1 MNPIRY
7 LCLLCGVLVCI
18 SVAGS
23 AAEHSDV
30 IFDRNVAVTMR
41 DGTILRADIY
51 RPKAEGKFPVLLA
64 RTPYDKQGERETAV
78 LAAERGYV
86 AIAQDVRGRFESD
99 GEWYPFK
106 HESAD
111 GYDTVEWA
119 AALPYSNGKVGM
131 FGSSYVGATQ
141 LLAAIAHPPH
151 LAGILPHVTAS
162 DYHDGWVY
170 QGGAFEQW
178 FSESWTARL
187 SWNTLDRRL
196 KKETNALRWVEKLPL
211 NSFPMQ
217 IPELQENLAPYFSD
231 WLAHPSYDDFW
242 KQWSIED
249 HFEQINVPVFHIG
262 AWYDIFLRGTL
273 RGFQGLRM
281 RAGSEEARRGQ
292 RLLIGVGGH
301 AGGGPKV
308 GEIDFGPQA
317 TGEDENE
324 LMFRWYDSLL
334 KNLPHGVGQ
343 EKPVKIFVQGKNVWR
358 EEDEW
363 PLVRAKGTR
372 YYLES
377 SGNANS
383 VNGEGGLTPQTP
395 TAKESRDTFTYDPA
409 NPVPTRGGPL
419 CCDRDRMTAGPIDQ
433 RTVEERSDVLVYTT
447 QAFQRDFEVTGP
459 VSLELYV
466 SSSAKD
472 TDFTTKLVDVWPNGY
487 AQNLTE
493 GILRMRYR
501 NTQEKVEMMTPGAV
515 YPITVDMAGTSNV
528 FLAGHRLR
536 LEVSSSN
543 FPRFDRNLNTGEEQA
558 SSSRMVKAT
567 NTVWHDQTRP
577 SALILPVVPQ

>member
-1 MNPIRY
+1 MNQVRH
-7 LCLLCGVLVCI
+7 LWLLGSVLVCV

-30 IFDRNVAVTMR
+30 ILDRNVAVTMR

-51 RPKAEGKFPVLLA
+51 RPKAEGKFAVLLA

-78 LAAERGYV
+78 RAAERGYV
-86 AIAQDVRGRFESD
+86 AIVQDVRGRYESD

-106 HESAD
+106 YESAD

-151 LAGILPHVTAS
+151 LAGILPGVTAS
-162 DYHDGWVY
+162 NYHDGWVY

-178 FSESWTARL
+178 FSESWTAKL

-196 KKETNALRWVEKLPL
+196 KKETNSLQWVEKLPL
-211 NSFPMQ
+211 NSFPVQ
-217 IPELQENLAPYFSD
+217 VPALQDNLATYFSD

-249 HFEQINVPVFHIG
+249 HFEQIKVPVFHIG

-273 RGFQGLRM
+273 RGYQGLRM

-317 TGEDENE
+317 IAGENE

-334 KNLPHGVGQ
+334 KGLTNGVDQ
-343 EKPVKIFVQGKNVWR
+343 EKPVKIFVLGKNVWR

-363 PLVRAKGTR
+363 PLVRAKSTR
-372 YYLES
+372 CYLQS
-377 SGNANS
+377 SGNAIS
-383 VNGEGGLTPQTP
+383 VSGEGSLTPQTP
-395 TAKESRDTFTYDPA
+395 TVKGSSDIFTYDPA
-409 NPVPTRGGPL
+409 NPVPTHGGPL
-419 CCDRDRMTAGPIDQ
+419 CCDRERMAAGPMDQ
-433 RTVEERSDVLVYTT
+433 RSVEERNDVLVYTT
-447 QAFQRDFEVTGP
+447 PAFQKDFEVTGP

-466 SSSAKD
+466 SSSAED
-472 TDFTTKLVDVWPNGY
+472 TDFTAKLVDVWPNGY

-501 NTQEKVEMMTPGAV
+501 NTQEKAEMMKLGAV
-515 YPITVDMAGTSNV
+515 YPIMIDMAGTSNV
-528 FLAGHRLR
+528 FLAGHKLR

-567 NTVWHDQTRP
+567 NTVWHDQTHS